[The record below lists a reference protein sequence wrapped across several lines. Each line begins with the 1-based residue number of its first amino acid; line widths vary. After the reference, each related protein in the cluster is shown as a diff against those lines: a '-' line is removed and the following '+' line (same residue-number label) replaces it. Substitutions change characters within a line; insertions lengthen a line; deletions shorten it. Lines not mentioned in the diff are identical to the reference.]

1 MLASRSHFNTPWGRH
16 SCLPHSAGKNVC
28 RRFETASNQFALW
41 QFEFLNVR
49 RPCQTATPAS
59 CAFSSHSR
67 MAALPLRPQRQ
78 PRCSRAARAAQNLGG
93 EFCAFRHF
101 TRNPPKTTLNPS
113 CSEPNTAGWS
123 MHRIPKQAICGSRAR
138 DDVFPNLIPFCHTR
152 LRQCRYLLRTY
163 EKPERAKAAN
173 NGIKNRVVRTS
184 PQSNHPS
191 CWAQ

>member
-1 MLASRSHFNTPWGRH
+1 MCYPGGVKLRMRPHGVVRKLSRSASSRVSLTNQTRKYPLKLSTSLGYRCATNT
-16 SCLPHSAGKNVC
+16 V
-28 RRFETASNQFALW
+28 
-41 QFEFLNVR
+41 
-49 RPCQTATPAS
+49 
-59 CAFSSHSR
+59 SS
-67 MAALPLRPQRQ
+67 PD
-78 PRCSRAARAAQNLGG
+78 CRAARNLGG

-101 TRNPPKTTLNPS
+101 TQNPPKTPLNPS
-113 CSEPNTAGWS
+113 WSEPNTAGWS

-152 LRQCRYLLRTY
+152 LWQCRYLLRTY